1 MSRNTGRTICP
12 RCGANNFD
20 TVSIC
25 WKCHTPLPVATT
37 SAAGTPAPYPGAP
50 TAPSRVPPAS
60 PGAGSSDGDPASARR
75 AAIALALTLP
85 WLGLP
90 IGWIIMMTG
99 NYRQQAIGRLCATW
113 SLIALIFHLMLT
125 FVAAQSLGSLLVQ
138 TLSILKSTR
147 QEPYGSPRG
156 LP

>member
-1 MSRNTGRTICP
+1 AVPSP
-12 RCGANNFD
+12 Y
-20 TVSIC
+20 
-25 WKCHTPLPVATT
+25 PVAPPI
-37 SAAGTPAPYPGAP
+37 PAP
-50 TAPSRVPPAS
+50 APSASHGAS
-60 PGAGSSDGDPASARR
+60 PGDADPAAARR

-90 IGWIIMMTG
+90 VGWICMMTG

-138 TLSILKSTR
+138 TLSILRPAR
-147 QEPYGSPRG
+147 QESYESPRG